1 MVGGRPTLQLGLP
14 CLALVASLASLVVAV
29 VALVATSTS
38 TPREEGLPLGS
49 VVGWVPPLPT
59 SAPPRGWLVANGS
72 LIPRGPWG
80 GQRTPN
86 LGGRVLVGGGG
97 ALGDLATLP
106 LLPSRVVS
114 RMEELVGEKEEGVCL
129 HRWAAVVVV
138 QVKVQEQVLVVLV

>member
-59 SAPPRGWLVANGS
+59 STPPRGWLVANGS

-97 ALGDLATLP
+97 GPGGPGHPPPAAEQGGLQDGGAGGGEGGGGLP
-106 LLPSRVVS
+106 T
-114 RMEELVGEKEEGVCL
+114 
-129 HRWAAVVVV
+129 
-138 QVKVQEQVLVVLV
+138 